1 LLTTFPPH
9 FFAAESAAA
18 AFIKLGEVPNAER
31 KSSNKSEPFKRI
43 FLIHLSDKYNAL
55 ASETGEVLSPIT
67 FMHWS
72 GKVGKLEI
80 ASLLERKTFD
90 CVTYF
95 KKQLHNNGMRYIFCY
110 LGQWGQL

>member
-1 LLTTFPPH
+1 L
-9 FFAAESAAA
+9 
-18 AFIKLGEVPNAER
+18 
-31 KSSNKSEPFKRI
+31 EPFKRI

-80 ASLLERKTFD
+80 ASLLEENF
-90 CVTYF
+90 
-95 KKQLHNNGMRYIFCY
+95 
-110 LGQWGQL
+110 